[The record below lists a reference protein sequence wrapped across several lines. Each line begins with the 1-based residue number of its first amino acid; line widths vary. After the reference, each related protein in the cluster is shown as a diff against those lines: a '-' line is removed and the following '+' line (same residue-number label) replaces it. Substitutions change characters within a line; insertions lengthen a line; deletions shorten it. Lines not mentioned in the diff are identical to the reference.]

1 VYENKSKGHWRHT
14 LEFCWVHRLVWRLG
28 FNDRLIGELIH
39 LSVAKLKFSPFKDF
53 FIPGAI
59 LFVVLG
65 WGSLLVLPFVL
76 NGTPKAT
83 NFLILAGV
91 TISGWIVVQM
101 IMLLEINWLHILY
114 LSIGMMLITVGFKS
128 ASKTVRS

>member
-1 VYENKSKGHWRHT
+1 MKTNLKVIGVILLS
-14 LEFCWVHRLVWRLG
+14 FVG
-28 FNDRLIGELIH
+28 FTALYGGWALMIDSSGELIH

>member
-1 VYENKSKGHWRHT
+1 MKTNLKIIGVILLS
-14 LEFCWVHRLVWRLG
+14 FVG
-28 FNDRLIGELIH
+28 FTALYGGGALMIDSSGELIH

-91 TISGWIVVQM
+91 TISGWVVVQM

-114 LSIGMMLITVGFKS
+114 LSIGMMLIMVGFKS